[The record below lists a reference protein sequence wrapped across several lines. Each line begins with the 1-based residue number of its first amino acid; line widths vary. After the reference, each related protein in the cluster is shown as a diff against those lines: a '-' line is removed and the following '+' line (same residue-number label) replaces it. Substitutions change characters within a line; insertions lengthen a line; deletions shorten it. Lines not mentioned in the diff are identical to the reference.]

1 MLDRDSASRVTY
13 KMMSASSFSN
23 RQLVEVRWSRSQD
36 PTIAMS
42 IDKLSC
48 QSDIRSIGIEM
59 VSVSCPTLAQSEAY
73 ISTVA
78 IFLIFSSSPKEEKV
92 HLRLPSTWRDLW
104 KELAQLKKDQDEA
117 TDRQVLREL
126 RTMIADS
133 GQVDKKINE
142 QSSGITQTTPDQ
154 KSIAV
159 DLHQRQANLNLSPSD
174 DVKVLWASK
183 SSTPSYQHMLVSRM
197 SLPIWTFKDEL
208 LDAIRDNQVVIICG
222 ETGCGKSTQVPAFIL
237 EHELSSGRSC
247 KVYCTEP
254 RRISA
259 ISLARRVSEEL
270 GERKGDVGTFRS
282 LVGFAIRLESNFT
295 LQTRL
300 VYATTGIVM
309 RMLEGSDDL
318 GGITHLVLDEVHERS
333 IDSDFLLIVIRKL
346 LKRRPDLKI
355 VLMSATVNAE
365 RFSDYLDGAPIMNVP
380 GRTFPV
386 ETKYLEDAV
395 EITSFNTD
403 SGSHGG
409 AEALEFD
416 DDDAAKVPSQIADL
430 QEYSPRTLATL
441 AKLDEYRISY
451 GLILKLLETIATS
464 NLYSHYS
471 KAILVFLPG
480 MAEIRRLNDMLTGH
494 RTFTNGWF
502 IYALH
507 STIATDEQERAFLVP
522 PPGIR
527 KIVLATN
534 IAETGIT
541 IPDVTCVIDT
551 GKHKEM
557 RFVTSDGCL
566 LHADSTPGLMSG
578 GSFLD

>member
-1 MLDRDSASRVTY
+1 MKWIIWLTLNRDSASRVTY
-13 KMMSASSFSN
+13 KTISASSFSN
-23 RQLVEVRWSRSQD
+23 RHLVEVRWSRMQD
-36 PTIAMS
+36 AIITAP
-42 IDKLSC
+42 IDKLTC
-48 QSDIRSIGIEM
+48 QSDSRSIKIEM
-59 VSVSCPTLAQSEAY
+59 VSLSCPTEAQSEAY

-78 IFLIFSSSPKEEKV
+78 MFLIFASSSKEEKV

-104 KELAQLKKDQDEA
+104 KELSQLKKDRDEA
-117 TDRQVLREL
+117 ADRQVLREL
-126 RTMIADS
+126 RTMIAENALADS
-133 GQVDKKINE
+133 GLNE
-142 QSSGITQTTPDQ
+142 PSNSVTQTVPRNHP
-154 KSIAV
+154 IAV
-159 DLHQRQANLNLSPSD
+159 DLHQTQEASNIFPCD
-174 DVKVLWASK
+174 DIKALWASK
-183 SSTPSYQHMLVSRM
+183 TSTTTYQRMLTSRM
-197 SLPIWTFKDEL
+197 KLPIWDFKHEL
-208 LDAIRDNQVVIICG
+208 LNTIMRSQIVIICG

-237 EHELSSGRSC
+237 EHELLRGRHC

-318 GGITHLVLDEVHERS
+318 GDITHLVLDEVHERS

-346 LKRRPDLKI
+346 LNRRPDLKV

-365 RFSDYLDGAPIMNVP
+365 RFSDYLGGAPIMNVP

-395 EITSFNTD
+395 EVTGFNAE

-409 AEALEFD
+409 AEAMEFD
-416 DDDAAKVPSQIADL
+416 DDDAAKVSSQIADL
-430 QEYSPRTLATL
+430 RGYSPRTLATL
-441 AKLDEYRISY
+441 AKFDEYRISY
-451 GLILKLLETIATS
+451 GLIIRLLDTIATS
-464 NLYSHYS
+464 NYYFPYS

-480 MAEIRRLNDMLTGH
+480 MAEIRRLNDMLAGH
-494 RTFTNGWF
+494 RTFTRGWF

-522 PPGIR
+522 PPGVR

-557 RFVTSDGCL
+557 RCVCL
-566 LHADSTPGLMSG
+566 PG
-578 GSFLD
+578 

>member
-1 MLDRDSASRVTY
+1 M
-13 KMMSASSFSN
+13 
-23 RQLVEVRWSRSQD
+23 QD
-36 PTIAMS
+36 PIIATP
-42 IDKLSC
+42 IDKLTC
-48 QSDIRSIGIEM
+48 QSDARSLKVEM
-59 VSVSCPTLAQSEAY
+59 VHLSCPTEAQSEAY

-78 IFLIFSSSPKEEKV
+78 MFLIFASSPKEEKV
-92 HLRLPSTWRDLW
+92 HLRLPSAWRDIW
-104 KELAQLKKDQDEA
+104 KELSQLKKDEDEA
-117 TDRQVLREL
+117 TDRQILREL
-126 RTMIADS
+126 RILISENAPADHELGERGDGVIHTIADKKP
-133 GQVDKKINE
+133 VDA
-142 QSSGITQTTPDQ
+142 GI
-154 KSIAV
+154 
-159 DLHQRQANLNLSPSD
+159 HQWQESPNVSPAD
-174 DVKVLWASK
+174 DIKALWASK
-183 SSTPSYQHMLVSRM
+183 SSAPSYKHMLTSRM
-197 SLPIWTFKDEL
+197 TLPIWHFKDKI
-208 LDAIRDNQVVIICG
+208 LDAVKDNQVVIVCG

-237 EHELSSGRSC
+237 EHELSGGRHC

-259 ISLARRVSEEL
+259 ISLARRVSEEF

-318 GGITHLVLDEVHERS
+318 TDITHLVLDEVHERT

-346 LKRRPDLKI
+346 LKRRPDLKV

-365 RFSDYLDGAPIMNVP
+365 RFSVYLGGAPIMNVP

-395 EITSFNTD
+395 DITGFKYVSD
-403 SGSHGG
+403 SHGG

-430 QEYSPRTLATL
+430 QGYSPRTLATL
-441 AKLDEYRISY
+441 AKFDEYRISY
-451 GLILKLLETIATS
+451 GLMVRLLETIAS
-464 NLYSHYS
+464 SELYSYYS

-480 MAEIRRLNDMLTGH
+480 IAEIRRLSDILTSH
-494 RTFTNGWF
+494 RIFTSGWF
-502 IYALH
+502 IYTLH

-557 RFVTSDGCL
+557 RFV
-566 LHADSTPGLMSG
+566 
-578 GSFLD
+578 SFPD